1 MGAWPSLSN
10 VIFALILATGV
21 GYFTYNMR
29 RLIAL
34 IKKGRPLGTVEDKKQ
49 R

>member
-10 VIFALILATGV
+10 VIFALIFGAGV
-21 GYFTYNMR
+21 GYFTFNMR
-29 RLIAL
+29 RLVAL
-34 IKKGRPLGTVEDKKQ
+34 IKKGRPIGPVAK